1 MTAAKQR
8 APWIIILLFLSMVS
22 GGLISVF
29 ESTLASVVSLAAFI
43 PLIMAAAGNVGTQS
57 LAVSLRNMGDED
69 EDDKDMNVTLL
80 NEAKTGVLLGAV
92 SGIVVFGIVMV
103 LYQDWVLSLIVGL
116 SIFLSIIISA
126 VVGTLIPDVI
136 RKLNFDPA
144 VASGPFITTIN
155 DTLGLLIYFAIATT
169 LISLM

>member
-1 MTAAKQR
+1 M
-8 APWIIILLFLSMVS
+8 
-22 GGLISVF
+22 F
-29 ESTLASVVSLAAFI
+29 ETTLASVVSLAAFI

-57 LAVSLRNMGDED
+57 LAVSLRNMTDED
-69 EDDKDMNVTLL
+69 EDDKDMKETLL

-92 SGIVVFGIVMV
+92 SGLVVFVIVMV
-103 LYQDWVLSLIVGL
+103 LYRGWVLSMIVGL

-155 DTLGLLIYFAIATT
+155 DTLGLLIYLGIATT
-169 LISLM
+169 LINLM